1 MAAPSVR
8 AVVFVAALATVGAL
22 NSQGPFTIHLKHG
35 STNTKEKAFE
45 TDMQLLEV
53 TSIRSHYPSDMAV
66 DPSDAKPSAAEC
78 PGERAH
84 RGRYEETGKAEGGFF
99 KNDPCPCSLKL
110 LKPESMKSL
119 PDQCHPESS
128 LQNSLL
134 EAASRVQMSG
144 GAMALRMYR
153 YIAATIKGK
162 GPANLL
168 VFSVG
173 NDSPLWKEANQ
184 GGRTLF
190 KEKSK
195 AWRDIVLQKQP
206 DLDID
211 IEDYF
216 TMPEGRG
223 RDALL
228 REVVSDPRVA
238 ADRLT
243 MKSLPDTDDWHT
255 IIVDGP
261 LKVEGRMQPLY
272 MASLLACKTLRRSA
286 EKPVDV
292 FVHDADRR
300 TERTWSD
307 ALLGVQNK
315 TGFRV
320 VLWPEANGHFPKD
333 GGSAPLRHYR
343 FDSPEQIP
351 LCSLYK

>member
-8 AVVFVAALATVGAL
+8 AIVFVAALATVGAL
-22 NSQGPFTIHLKHG
+22 NF
-35 STNTKEKAFE
+35 EACE

-53 TSIRSHYPSDMAV
+53 TSIRSHDPAHAV

-78 PGERAH
+78 PGERAY
-84 RGRYEETGKAEGGFF
+84 RGTFEKTGQYQGGFF

-119 PDQCHPESS
+119 PNQCHPESS

-144 GAMALRMYR
+144 GAMALRMYH

-173 NDSPLWKEANQ
+173 NDSPLWQTANQ

-190 KEKSK
+190 KEQSK
-195 AWRDIVLQKQP
+195 EWRDLVLQKQP

-211 IEDYF
+211 IEEYVGGGY
-216 TMPEGRG
+216 PE

-238 ADRLT
+238 ADRLG
-243 MKSLPDTDDWHT
+243 MKSLPDTDDWQT

-261 LKVEGRMQPLY
+261 LNAVGRHQPIY

-292 FVHDADRR
+292 FVHDVDRR
-300 TERTWSD
+300 TEVSWSD

-320 VLWPEANGHFPKD
+320 VLWPEANGHFPGD